1 MLENKKLL
9 KLAKDWL
16 GVDVD
21 PVTRAEI
28 QKLVDDQKYEELDK
42 RLSNRIVFG
51 TAGLRS
57 RMEAGFSRI
66 NDVTILQA
74 SQGLAKYI
82 LDLSAG
88 KDEDLS
94 VVIGHDHRYHSER
107 YADLTA
113 AAFLHYGFKVYY
125 LGPGVIATPV
135 VPFSVDHFKA
145 SAGVMITS
153 SHNPKDDN
161 GYKVYWKNGCQIIP
175 PHDKGIQKSIIH
187 NLKPFFTDEK
197 WDTESVFK
205 EHEEELQYCKVEVVE
220 SYIQAIKEKL
230 ITGPV
235 SGFQAV
241 YTPMH
246 GVGYEFA
253 ARITAQ
259 LGDEYDY
266 GIEESAETNEASK
279 DECETAAD
287 GTKSD
292 EGETAVEETSI
303 KNGELDPQ
311 QSVEKASAGVDHNDG
326 KKPLLVV
333 VPEQKNPDPD
343 FPTVSFPNP
352 EEKGALDLAIS
363 TAEKAGISL
372 VVAND
377 PDADRFS
384 VAVKERGVWKQL
396 TGNEIGFLFAY
407 YIAKKYSKDELD
419 KVYMVN
425 STVSSQMIA
434 SVAEKMGFHHEETLT
449 GFKWIGNKAIDLE
462 KEGFSVPFGFEE
474 AIGFMF
480 SVSHDKDGI
489 SALAVFLQMYQEL
502 RNKELSISSVL
513 NQGYKKFGF
522 YSSCNGYYRTTDKSI
537 IPKIFDETIR
547 QSAFD
552 QYPRRIGDYAV
563 LSWRDLTVGFD
574 SSTKDHQPVLPID
587 PSSQM
592 ITCTLQGANE
602 NERVRFTARGS
613 GTEPKLKVYIEA
625 KSQWGARS
633 KKLAKAVWEVLKRK
647 WFRPGFNDL
656 SEVCQC

>member
-1 MLENKKLL
+1 MPESKQLL

-16 GVDVD
+16 EVDVN
-21 PVTRAEI
+21 PVTRADI
-28 QKLVDDQKYEELDK
+28 QKLVDDENFKELDQ

-51 TAGLRS
+51 TAGLRA

-74 SQGLAKYI
+74 SQGLAKYV
-82 LDLSAG
+82 LDLKSR
-88 KDEDLS
+88 KDGNLS
-94 VVIGHDHRYHSER
+94 VVVGHDHRHHSER

-113 AAFLHYGFKVYY
+113 AVFLHYGFTVYY

-135 VPFSVDHFKA
+135 VPFAVDYYKA

-161 GYKVYWKNGCQIIP
+161 GYKVYWSNGCQIIP
-175 PHDKGIQKSIIH
+175 PHDKGIQDSIMH
-187 NLKPFFTDEK
+187 NLKPFFTDEN

-205 EHEEELQYCKVEVVE
+205 DHEKSLHYCKQEIVD
-220 SYIQAIKEKL
+220 SYFGTIKEKL
-230 ITGPV
+230 ITTPV

-253 ARITAQ
+253 VRVAAE
-259 LGDEYDY
+259 LGDDNDY
-266 GIEESAETNEASK
+266 GVADVNKGEETTDATADGSSINGDQNEAK
-279 DECETAAD
+279 TADEQR
-287 GTKSD
+287 
-292 EGETAVEETSI
+292 
-303 KNGELDPQ
+303 N
-311 QSVEKASAGVDHNDG
+311 NG

-363 TAEKAGISL
+363 TADKAGVSL

-384 VAVKERGVWKQL
+384 VAVKENGRWKQL

-407 YIAKKYSKDELD
+407 YIAKKYSKEDLD

-449 GFKWIGNKAIDLE
+449 GFKWIGNKAIELE
-462 KEGFSVPFGFEE
+462 KDGFRVPFGFEE

-502 RNKELSISSVL
+502 NNKEMSISSLL
-513 NQGYKKFGF
+513 NQSYKKFGF
-522 YSSCNGYYRTTDKSI
+522 YSSCNGYYRTRNKNTISNV
-537 IPKIFDETIR
+537 FNETIR
-547 QSAFD
+547 EGAID
-552 QYPRRIGDYAV
+552 QYPRRVGDFLV
-563 LSWRDLTVGFD
+563 LSWRDLTEGFD
-574 SSTKDHQPVLPID
+574 SSTEDHEPVLPVD
-587 PSSQM
+587 SSSQM

-602 NERVRFTARGS
+602 NETVRFTVRGS

-633 KKLAKAVWEVLKRK
+633 DKLARAVWEVLKKK
-647 WFRPGFNDL
+647 WFKPGLNEL
-656 SEVCQC
+656 SEVCQN